1 MAPINGKPF
10 LDYLIYTLISKG
22 IKEIIFLTGYKAN
35 IIEERYNDYGDVV
48 FKYSRGKVKD
58 RTGRR
63 LLNSFE
69 LLDDNFLL
77 LYGDNYWPLELNRM
91 INFFV
96 KMKCKISTTVFSNKN
111 GTGEYGYE
119 NNIVVDNDGFVV
131 KYDKQRKSV
140 KANGVDIGYFI
151 ISKSILNPKIN
162 KNLSFEEDILPLFI
176 KNRQLAAYMTDNQY
190 YYITNEKTLSYF
202 AKCAKRKSY
211 NLLSRNYLNTDKK

>member
-10 LDYLIYTLISKG
+10 LDYLIYTLIYKG

-119 NNIVVDNDGFVV
+119 NNIVVNRDGFVV
-131 KYDKQRKSV
+131 KYDKQRKSAI
-140 KANGVDIGYFI
+140 ANGVDIGYFI

-162 KNLSFEEDILPLFI
+162 KNLSFEEDMLPPFI
-176 KNRQLAAYMTDNQY
+176 NSRNLAG
-190 YYITNEKTLSYF
+190 YITDEQYFFITDEKSLSF
-202 AKCAKRKSY
+202 FKKKVKQESY
-211 NLLSRNYLNTDKK
+211 DFLSKEYISNK